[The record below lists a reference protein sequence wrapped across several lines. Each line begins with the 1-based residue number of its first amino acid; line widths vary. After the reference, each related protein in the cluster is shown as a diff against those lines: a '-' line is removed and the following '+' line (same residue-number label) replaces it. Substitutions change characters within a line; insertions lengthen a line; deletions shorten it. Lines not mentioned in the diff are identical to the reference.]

1 MPFESRLIEVVLNL
15 NSPQETPP
23 VNIGDVLNY
32 TASITPVLGDET
44 VGDNT
49 STTTQTVA
57 GSFDP
62 NDKTCL
68 EGNTLTP
75 EMVGNY
81 LHYLIRFQ
89 NKGTAPAENV
99 VVMDLIDTTKF
110 DMSSLQ
116 LTSSSHPQ
124 VTKITDNKVEF
135 QFQGINLP
143 AEIDNEPGSHGY
155 IAFKIKTKANLAIGD
170 SVENKANIYFDYNFP
185 VETNTATTVVTAL
198 LNNGTFENASV
209 TIAPNPTKNI
219 VHITSKGNITSV
231 ELFDVQGR
239 ILETLMTNKEQVNF
253 DLSQKT
259 TGVYFIKIYTEKG
272 VKVEKIIKE

>member
-1 MPFESRLIEVVLNL
+1 
-15 NSPQETPP
+15 
-23 VNIGDVLNY
+23 
-32 TASITPVLGDET
+32 
-44 VGDNT
+44 
-49 STTTQTVA
+49 
-57 GSFDP
+57 
-62 NDKTCL
+62 
-68 EGNTLTP
+68 
-75 EMVGNY
+75 MVGNY

-135 QFQGINLP
+135 LFQGINLP
-143 AEIDNEPGSHGY
+143 AEIDDEPASHGY

-185 VETNTATTVVTAL
+185 IETNTATSVVTPL
-198 LNNGTFENASV
+198 LSNGTFENTSV
-209 TIAPNPTKNI
+209 TIAPNPTKNL

-231 ELFDVQGR
+231 ELFDAQGR
-239 ILETLMTNKEQVNF
+239 VLETLMTNKEQVDF
-253 DLSQKT
+253 DLSQKAN
-259 TGVYFIKIYTEKG
+259 GVYFVKIYTVKG
-272 VKVEKIIKE
+272 VKVEKVIKD